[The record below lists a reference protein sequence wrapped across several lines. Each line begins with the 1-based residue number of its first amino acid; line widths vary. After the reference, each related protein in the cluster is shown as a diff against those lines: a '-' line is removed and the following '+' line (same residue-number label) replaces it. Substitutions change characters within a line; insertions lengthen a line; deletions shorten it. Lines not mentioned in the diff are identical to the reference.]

1 MCVCVCVM
9 TWCIGAVFCETLC
22 VSPRFTTPYITD
34 FRAVILDADCI
45 ATAAELLTP
54 VANAGKKKKR
64 LAKRAPIRKKNL
76 HLTGATGIIDLA
88 VLLLLGLLDGVM
100 RLPDL

>member
-54 VANAGKKKKR
+54 VANAGKKKKTFGEKSSHQEKKPASDR
-64 LAKRAPIRKKNL
+64 CYRNNRPGRAAAARP
-76 HLTGATGIIDLA
+76 
-88 VLLLLGLLDGVM
+88 
-100 RLPDL
+100 P

>member
-54 VANAGKKKKR
+54 VANAGKKKNVW
-64 LAKRAPIRKKNL
+64 RKE
-76 HLTGATGIIDLA
+76 
-88 VLLLLGLLDGVM
+88 
-100 RLPDL
+100 LPSGKKTCI